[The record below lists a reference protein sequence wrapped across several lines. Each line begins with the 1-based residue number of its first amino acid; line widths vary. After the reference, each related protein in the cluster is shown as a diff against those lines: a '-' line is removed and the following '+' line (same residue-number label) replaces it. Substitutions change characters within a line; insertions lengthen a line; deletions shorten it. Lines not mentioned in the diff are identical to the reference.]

1 MRKFL
6 FTRKPIWDK
15 KDLRGV
21 TRRFAFL
28 VPNHGKDAVRRPVL
42 GCDTLEGSKPLRQF
56 VDCKSDSA
64 QILTRLHSCHE
75 CEGCRTL
82 SDYRIELDDD
92 GNATIPANTT
102 CKNMEICG
110 PVEAYQLLLPSA
122 SVIQPLTRSYLANK
136 GKALGLQVKVGDVIV
151 VELTHENEKY
161 MLGAVT
167 KAHYTHSGEDIEVP
181 YMDTIK
187 ARDDLVD
194 VRKFEPM
201 RGGSTVFKLCQQAEK
216 ALPCVHGRHAQ
227 DSGRRRS
234 EEGGGASRTQRTR
247 PERRLSWLRVCSGVQ
262 AQVCGSC

>member
-28 VPNHGKDAVRRPVL
+28 VPNHGQDAVRRPVL
-42 GCDTLEGSKPLRQF
+42 GCHTLEGSKPLRQF

-82 SDYRIELDDD
+82 SDYRIELDEN
-92 GNATIPANTT
+92 GNASIPANTT

-161 MLGAVT
+161 MLGVVT
-167 KAHYTHSGEDIEVP
+167 KAHYKHSGEDIEVP
-181 YMDTIK
+181 YMGTIK
-187 ARDDLVD
+187 AGDDLIE
-194 VRKFEPM
+194 VRKFEPP
-201 RGGSTVFKLCQQAEK
+201 RCAGGQPSSSCANRPRSTSLC
-216 ALPCVHGRHAQ
+216 
-227 DSGRRRS
+227 
-234 EEGGGASRTQRTR
+234 SRTTR
-247 PERRLSWLRVCSGVQ
+247 ARFWPSTI
-262 AQVCGSC
+262 